1 MKLSFHGANRQVTGS
16 CYLLEN
22 AGRRVLVDCGLF
34 QERKFQS
41 RNWEPFAFDPASVDI
56 MLLTHA
62 HLDHCGLIPKL
73 VRDGFKGRILTT
85 QPSVALAE
93 IVMRDSAR
101 IQEEDARYKKKRHQR
116 EHRTGPHAV
125 EALYTEDDARR
136 AASRL
141 QPVAFNA
148 CHELGG
154 GMSACFHDAGHV
166 LGSASLTVEVE
177 VGGADGAGGAEGVG
191 QAAGVG
197 ERRTV
202 LFSGDVGQHDKPLI
216 PDPTFIRAADYVV
229 LESTYGDRNHREEG
243 DIPEQLA
250 RHVNHAVT
258 RGGNVVIPT
267 FAIERAQELLF
278 HLASLVY
285 EKRIPRVPVFLDSPM
300 AINVTELFER
310 YPDFLDEHTRGLLR
324 AGEHPLDFPGL
335 YLSRNHNDSKAIN
348 AVRGTAVIL
357 AGSGMCTGGRI
368 KHHLVHNLSRPEST
382 ILFVGYQSPDTLGG
396 QIVRGRNPVRIH
408 GREREVKADIAQLYG
423 LSAHADH
430 DGLLAY
436 LDAVQPR
443 PRRLFLTHGEERVA
457 EKFAEEIRE
466 TRQIDVSVPEY
477 GERFTLD

>member
-1 MKLSFHGANRQVTGS
+1 MHLSFHGANRQVTGS
-16 CYLLEN
+16 CYLLEHDD
-22 AGRRVLVDCGLF
+22 RRVIIDCGLF

-41 RNWEPFAFDPASVDI
+41 RNWESFDFDPSSVDL
-56 MLLTHA
+56 MLLTHG

-73 VRDGFKGRILTT
+73 VREGFSGRILTT

-101 IQEEDARYKKKRHQR
+101 IQEEDVRYKKKRHRR
-116 EHRTGPHAV
+116 EKRKSPHGYKP
-125 EALYTEDDARR
+125 LYTEDDARR

-148 CHELGG
+148 CHQLGG

-166 LGSASLTVEVE
+166 LGSASLTIDVET
-177 VGGADGAGGAEGVG
+177 
-191 QAAGVG
+191 
-197 ERRTV
+197 RRGRKTL

-216 PDPTFIRAADYVV
+216 PDPTFIDRADVVV
-229 LESTYGDRNHREEG
+229 LESTYGNRNHRDDG
-243 DIPEQLA
+243 DIPGQLEKHINA
-250 RHVNHAVT
+250 ASE

-285 EKRIPRVPVFLDSPM
+285 DKKIPRVPVFLDSPM

-310 YPDFLDEHTRGLLR
+310 YPDFLDEHTRTLLR
-324 AGEHPLDFPGL
+324 SGEHPLDFPGL
-335 YLSRNHNDSKAIN
+335 YLSRRHNDSKAIN

-368 KHHLVHNLSRPEST
+368 KHHLVHNISRSAST

-396 QIVRGRNPVRIH
+396 LIVGGKNPVRIH
-408 GREREVKADIAQLYG
+408 GKNREIKAEIAQLYG

-430 DGLLAY
+430 DGLLDY
-436 LDAVQPR
+436 LDAVSPK
-443 PRRLFLTHGEERVA
+443 PKHVFLTHGEERVA
-457 EKFAEEIRE
+457 LEFAKEIRE
-466 TRQIDVSVPEY
+466 TREIDVSVPEF
-477 GERFTLD
+477 GEKFTLD